1 MSIDSIVKGEADEA
15 KENEQTAQSEE
26 AKAVNE
32 LIDEFEGKEEPENKK
47 AEERKF
53 DMPLSAPEPSL
64 KEKELLKEQKDEK
77 YILEREKER
86 EERKKEKK
94 RRSWLFP
101 SYPILAVIA
110 YCLIGVFLGA
120 NGWKI
125 GWIVLLT
132 IPLFYTSIIAIEK
145 KKPVIFCYPVLVLIV
160 FLLLGFAKS
169 LWHPSWI
176 LFLTIPIFYIIVGL
190 GANALNEDA
199 VKNIYK
205 AKGRP
210 SDNPLIVHIANKED
224 IVPLVKE
231 VTPKAQALIDAF
243 FPGPLTIILPKSDL
257 IGKVVSGGL
266 DTVAVRMPIN
276 EVANKVI
283 KAAGCPIAAPSANTS
298 GLPSPTRAKYV
309 IDDMSGKIEAI
320 IDGGDCEFGVESTV
334 ITLATDIP
342 TVLRPGAVT
351 KEMLEGVIGE
361 VEVANA
367 VLHGMK
373 DNETAASK
381 GEGGYC

>member
-1 MSIDSIVKGEADEA
+1 MSIKQGEYLKNLRNGKGISQDALGEALGISRQSVSKWEQGNSTPDIDNIGKLAEFYGVSIDSIVKGEADEA

-77 YILEREKER
+77 YIHEREKER
-86 EERKKEKK
+86 EERKTEKK

-110 YCLIGVFLGA
+110 YCLIGVFFGA

-132 IPLFYTSIIAIEK
+132 IPLFYTGIIAIEK

-169 LWHPSWI
+169 LWHPAWI
-176 LFLTIPIFYIIVGL
+176 LFLTIPIFYIIT
-190 GANALNEDA
+190 A
-199 VKNIYK
+199 K
-205 AKGRP
+205 A
-210 SDNPLIVHIANKED
+210 
-224 IVPLVKE
+224 
-231 VTPKAQALIDAF
+231 
-243 FPGPLTIILPKSDL
+243 
-257 IGKVVSGGL
+257 GKHKHNG
-266 DTVAVRMPIN
+266 N
-276 EVANKVI
+276 
-283 KAAGCPIAAPSANTS
+283 
-298 GLPSPTRAKYV
+298 
-309 IDDMSGKIEAI
+309 
-320 IDGGDCEFGVESTV
+320 
-334 ITLATDIP
+334 
-342 TVLRPGAVT
+342 
-351 KEMLEGVIGE
+351 
-361 VEVANA
+361 
-367 VLHGMK
+367 
-373 DNETAASK
+373 
-381 GEGGYC
+381 

>member
-1 MSIDSIVKGEADEA
+1 MSIKQGEYLKNLRNGKGISQDALGEALGISRQSVSKWEQGNSTPDIDNIGKLAEFYGVSIDSIVKGEADEA

-47 AEERKF
+47 A
-53 DMPLSAPEPSL
+53 
-64 KEKELLKEQKDEK
+64 
-77 YILEREKER
+77 

-169 LWHPSWI
+169 LWHPAWI
-176 LFLTIPIFYIIVGL
+176 LFLTIPIFYII
-190 GANALNEDA
+190 AA
-199 VKNIYK
+199 K
-205 AKGRP
+205 A
-210 SDNPLIVHIANKED
+210 
-224 IVPLVKE
+224 
-231 VTPKAQALIDAF
+231 
-243 FPGPLTIILPKSDL
+243 
-257 IGKVVSGGL
+257 GKHKHNG
-266 DTVAVRMPIN
+266 N
-276 EVANKVI
+276 
-283 KAAGCPIAAPSANTS
+283 
-298 GLPSPTRAKYV
+298 
-309 IDDMSGKIEAI
+309 
-320 IDGGDCEFGVESTV
+320 
-334 ITLATDIP
+334 
-342 TVLRPGAVT
+342 
-351 KEMLEGVIGE
+351 
-361 VEVANA
+361 
-367 VLHGMK
+367 
-373 DNETAASK
+373 
-381 GEGGYC
+381 